1 MKRTLILMAVVLGF
15 ATAASAATLTVTT
28 DKTTYL
34 VGETISL
41 TVTGDSLNANTTTYS
56 LIGALTYS
64 STLTDPGSVGV
75 PLNPGPGWSD
85 GGVSQS
91 DGTTTPFNFA
101 DFGFTNDTPAY
112 DGGPKVINTATL
124 IAQAVGVV
132 TTGWTAALSFYDLQG
147 SGGGTASFTIVP
159 EPTTAAL
166 LGLGLVGLVVSG
178 RRRS

>member
-1 MKRTLILMAVVLGF
+1 MKRTLVLMAVVLGF

-28 DKTTYL
+28 DKTTYA

-41 TVTGDSLNANTTTYS
+41 TVTGDSQNANTTTYS
-56 LIGALTYS
+56 LIGRLTYS
-64 STLTDPGSVGV
+64 DTLTDPGSIGANA
-75 PLNPGPGWSD
+75 LNPGPGWSETPPSQAD
-85 GGVSQS
+85 GFSEL
-91 DGTTTPFNFA
+91 FAFA
-101 DFGFTNDTPAY
+101 DFGFTNDTPNY
-112 DGGPKVINTATL
+112 DGGPKVLNTATL

-132 TTGWTAALSFYDLQG
+132 TLSWTDSLSYYNV
-147 SGGGTASFTIVP
+147 SGAQLAGSFTIIP